1 MSMTNIPAKPNE
13 HRHRV
18 ASSVDVASL
27 PWVFT
32 QQHPLDTA
40 SFINEAKRRGFDLD
54 LSIMRELYRHSLI
67 IPFVYVS
74 DRRVGTVPKPLESE
88 PRSGSS
94 DLTNLRYA
102 RDRGRL
108 LDLTTVPFRRK
119 LRFEERREV
128 GSQLWWNGLLYS
140 RYQLL
145 VLPELRNALAHC
157 RSKLRDGQ
165 VITRLPASHPY
176 LVDQAAKLRSIAIAV
191 TALEARYLPRLDP
204 EWIHLVNTNE
214 QEWEQYRQTFDPA
227 AMSRTINYP
236 AEKARQDAEWLLRR
250 AHHLDPVGNAWSYLM
265 RRAPRDKWK
274 DLKNDAL
281 LAMDYRE
288 AAEILLLF
296 YEDLVDHG
304 QAEPLPEIPHLSW
317 HPLHERLSYRHGTL
331 DQDLMRLG
339 ISPHP
344 RVVLAIEGET
354 ERDHV
359 PRIWKELDYPDA
371 PELVRLLTLN
381 GSDKDLKK
389 VAALAAAPL
398 IAGKA
403 PTQQA
408 FWMLIKPPTC
418 LFISVDPEGQFK
430 PSRIDKTKAS
440 MLDELRAVL
449 RAQGVENPNPAEI
462 DGLIKVYTWSGP
474 SYEFAHFTDEEL
486 ADGIMAV
493 HHTIN
498 GWTRDELVDALRYW
512 RHKEQG
518 IKRVW
523 ESGRWDERQ
532 HSITGRWEYEV
543 SKTELAKALWPIM
556 KAKIDRCRTD
566 ADESVPEI
574 VRVVQET
581 YHLAQ
586 RWRYLSFIL
595 SEEPSPSVN

>member
-1 MSMTNIPAKPNE
+1 MSKTNVPAKPYE
-13 HRHRV
+13 QRYGV

-40 SFINEAKRRGFDLD
+40 SFIDEAERRGFDLD
-54 LSIMRELYRHSLI
+54 LCIMRELYRHSLI

-74 DRRVGTVPKPLESE
+74 DRRVGPVPKPLESE
-88 PRSGSS
+88 PLSGSS

-102 RDRGRL
+102 RDSGRL

-119 LRFEERREV
+119 LRFKRREAD
-128 GSQLWWNGLLYS
+128 SRLWWNGLLYS

-145 VLPELRNALAHC
+145 VLPELRNVLAHC
-157 RSKLRDGQ
+157 RRKLRDRQ
-165 VITRLPASHPY
+165 VITRLPASHPN
-176 LVDQAAKLRSIAIAV
+176 LLEQAARFRSIAIAV

-214 QEWEQYRQTFDPA
+214 KEWEQYRQAFDPA

-236 AEKARQDAEWLLRR
+236 AEKARKDAELLLLR
-250 AHHLDPVGNAWSYLM
+250 AHHIDPVGNAWSRLM
-265 RRAPRDKWK
+265 RRAPRSKWK

-296 YEDLVDHG
+296 YEDLVDQV
-304 QAEPLPEIPHLSW
+304 QAEPLPEIHHRSW
-317 HPLHERLSYRHGTL
+317 HPLHERLSYRHDTL

-339 ISPHP
+339 VSPHP
-344 RVVLAIEGET
+344 RVVLAVEGET
-354 ERDHV
+354 EQDHV
-359 PRIWKELDYPDA
+359 PRIWKELDFPDS
-371 PELVRLLTLN
+371 PELMRLLMLGGT
-381 GSDKDLKK
+381 DKDPVK

-398 IAGKA
+398 VAGKV
-403 PTQQA
+403 PTQQPA
-408 FWMLIKPPTC
+408 WLLIKPPTR
-418 LFISVDPEGQFK
+418 LFIAMDPEGFFA
-430 PSRIDKTKAS
+430 PSRIVKTKKNI
-440 MLDELRAVL
+440 LDEVRAVL
-449 RAQGVENPNPAEI
+449 RAQGVEKPNLAELDELVKI
-462 DGLIKVYTWSGP
+462 HTWSD
-474 SYEFAHFTDEEL
+474 SCYEFAHFTDEEL
-486 ADGIMAV
+486 AGGIMVV
-493 HHTIN
+493 HSTIN
-498 GWTRDELVDALRYW
+498 GWTRDELVAALRYW
-512 RHKEQG
+512 RDKKKD

-532 HSITGRWEYEV
+532 QRITGKWEYEI
-543 SKTELAKALWPIM
+543 SKTELAKALWPTM

-566 ADESVPEI
+566 ANESAPEI
-574 VRVVQET
+574 VQVVQAT

-586 RWRYLSFIL
+586 QWRYLSFIL